1 VGTALRIV
9 VIVALIAAFAVAP
22 LFLVERSYCR
32 ERGKEKTRWS
42 FRLPG
47 DEPPRRCRDT
57 ENGFEILRDYV
68 GL

>member
-9 VIVALIAAFAVAP
+9 VIVAVIAAFAVAP
-22 LFLVERSYCR
+22 LFLVERSHCR
-32 ERGKEKTRWS
+32 ERGKEETRWA
-42 FRLPG
+42 FRLPD

-57 ENGFEILRDYV
+57 ENGFEILRDYT